1 MSIHRHALLLAC
13 IHASLVACASH
24 PLPVQQP
31 SAPPPSGPQAIE
43 FEAAPRKP
51 ARATSLYAPTR
62 NANSPHYSWQNATPR
77 KCETAPAVKGPEA
90 PLVLKFEGSVGVFP
104 PMPDEVIDS
113 QQAESSE
120 ALDTWGSGEPKAPES
135 RSADFVVASLRPAFR
150 HCFSRWLD
158 AKADAEGSVRLALEL
173 GCAGDV
179 QAISADVQG
188 VDEPTLECLFTVV
201 APAQFG
207 PPANGRATL
216 QVPVVFKNASR

>member
-1 MSIHRHALLLAC
+1 MSIHRHVPLLAC
-13 IHASLVACASH
+13 IHAIIVGCRSQ
-24 PLPVQQP
+24 PLPVQP

-43 FEAAPRKP
+43 FEVPP
-51 ARATSLYAPTR
+51 AQPERSTSPYAPTR
-62 NANSPHYSWQNATPR
+62 SANSPHYSWQNASPK
-77 KCETAPAVKGPEA
+77 KCESVPVARQPEA
-90 PLVLKFEGSVGVFP
+90 PVVLKFSGSVGVFP
-104 PMPDEVIDS
+104 PIPDEVIDAE
-113 QQAESSE
+113 QAQ
-120 ALDTWGSGEPKAPES
+120 AREPQTTGDGVEPSAAAA